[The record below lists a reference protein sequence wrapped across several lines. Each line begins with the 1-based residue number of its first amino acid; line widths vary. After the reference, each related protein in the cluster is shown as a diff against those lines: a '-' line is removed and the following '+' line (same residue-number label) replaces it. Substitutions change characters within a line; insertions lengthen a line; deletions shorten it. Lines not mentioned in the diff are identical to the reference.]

1 METLSIEKSN
11 ALKAYAKTDAV
22 GKNLL
27 ENLFG
32 TQTFITKITDR
43 IKTLED
49 VFEAK
54 CLDYN
59 NFLAACE
66 ANGDTPDE
74 VAYKTMKAI
83 TEVLNEGWKPDWNNS
98 KEAKWYIWFEN
109 KKGSGLVFVTV
120 YRWRSDTRVGS
131 RLCFKNADLAKYAA
145 TQFPKVYSTF
155 MNLD

>member
-1 METLSIEKSN
+1 METLIIEKSN
-11 ALKAYAKTDAV
+11 AIKAYQKTDAN

-32 TQTFITKITDR
+32 TKTFSMKITDR

-54 CLDYN
+54 GLDYN

-83 TEVLNEGWKPDWNNS
+83 TEVLNEGWKPDWSSSRES
-98 KEAKWYIWFEN
+98 KYYPWFEF
-109 KKGSGLVFVTV
+109 KQGSGLVFDDV
-120 YRWRSDTRVGS
+120 YHWFTCTIVGS
-131 RLCFKNADLAKYAA
+131 RLCFVSRDIAQYAA
-145 TQFPKVYSTF
+145 TQFPQVYSDF
-155 MNLD
+155 MNL